1 VPVPKKKIKTKKGN
15 QVKKVGG
22 QVPVSTKQVKPT
34 QGLMN

>member
-22 QVPVSTKQVKPT
+22 QVPVSIKQVKPT